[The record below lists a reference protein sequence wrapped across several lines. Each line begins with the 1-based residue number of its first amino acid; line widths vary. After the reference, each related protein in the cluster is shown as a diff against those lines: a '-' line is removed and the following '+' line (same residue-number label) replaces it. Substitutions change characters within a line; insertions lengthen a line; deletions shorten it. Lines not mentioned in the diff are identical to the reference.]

1 MTIVTLTYA
10 QEHLGD
16 LVSRAEAGETIQI
29 SNEDRMV
36 AQLTPA
42 KPAKKPIDI
51 EALNRVTEGMPYQE
65 TSAGEF
71 IRAMRDS
78 DRY

>member
-1 MTIVTLTYA
+1 MTIITLSDA
-10 QEHLGD
+10 KEHLSD

-29 SNEDRMV
+29 SNAGKIV
-36 AQLTPA
+36 AQLSPA
-42 KPAKKPIDI
+42 KPSKKPIDI
-51 EALNRVTEGMPYQE
+51 EALTRLTESLPYQE